1 MLALRGSSWEHH
13 PHIPERLIMPGP
25 TSHLLPDVGL
35 WVVHV
40 DLLGV
45 IPDEV
50 DEPAQSGTAW
60 GREVLGDEGRCDH
73 TPQICKEQSLAVHPT
88 LGSPCSC
95 HC

>member
-13 PHIPERLIMPGP
+13 PPIPGRLIMRGP

-40 DLLGV
+40 DFLGV

-50 DEPAQSGTAW
+50 DEPAQSGTAR
-60 GREVLGDEGRCDH
+60 G
-73 TPQICKEQSLAVHPT
+73 
-88 LGSPCSC
+88 
-95 HC
+95 